1 MANLRRTHVLF
12 VAAAIVLIY
21 IIFFSG
27 PETTDFRKVTESSLS
42 SRRGILRGTLSDSEL
57 TAQTNQLLQRIL
69 DKKNEAL
76 IADSGR
82 VDHVPGTASNP
93 KENPKPKWPP
103 VVEKMGDA
111 NSNTESPAVVGG
123 TPSKPKPTDDGL
135 ERAREELY
143 DIFRKSPIIIFSK
156 SYCPYSKRAKELLLE
171 TYTIV
176 PKPYVVEL
184 DLMTDPVPV
193 SYEDHITP
201 APTLG
206 RTLQDLLARLTSRRT
221 VPNIMVNTQSL
232 GGSDDIASMHAKGTL
247 IDEIRK
253 LGGKRIESIA
263 KNHKAED

>member
-12 VAAAIVLIY
+12 VAATIVLIY

-111 NSNTESPAVVGG
+111 NSNTESPAVVGE

-143 DIFRKSPIIIFSK
+143 DIFRKSPSMLDTLPILFDQWLIVPQS
-156 SYCPYSKRAKELLLE
+156 SYFPSPTVHIRSVQKNSYSKL
-171 TYTIV
+171 T
-176 PKPYVVEL
+176 P
-184 DLMTDPVPV
+184 
-193 SYEDHITP
+193 SY
-201 APTLG
+201 LN
-206 RTLQDLLARLTSRRT
+206 RMWSNLT
-221 VPNIMVNTQSL
+221 
-232 GGSDDIASMHAKGTL
+232 
-247 IDEIRK
+247 
-253 LGGKRIESIA
+253 
-263 KNHKAED
+263 